1 MRNLLVII
9 ALIVTF
15 TSCKNKSNYFEIKGK
30 ILHAKGTKLSLKQLI
45 IGNQNPVLLDTT
57 MINKD
62 GSFDLKT
69 FMPFDQA
76 LFVLSIEKG
85 PDVYLIN
92 DVSSIDLNVDLDH
105 YKQYT
110 VEGSPSSKELH
121 NFLEAYSTNYTTVV
135 EKVSAYES
143 IQKTE
148 ASDSVVQIYKDDK
161 DAALKKI
168 NQLLTVSIQQSINP
182 ALKSYLLAKAFAT
195 MDKEGIAK
203 LLTATK
209 EQYKNYTPINFLDK
223 IITQQL
229 KETPA
234 PYSLLNKQA
243 PSFSMTDNYNR
254 KFCLDSLRGKYVLL
268 DFWAS
273 WCKPCREENPNV
285 EKAYRL
291 YRKRDFT
298 IISVSLDSNAHQW
311 KKALDDDNLYWQ
323 NVADFKEWKS
333 PVVDKYKITE
343 LPFNVLLDT
352 TGKIIAADLRG
363 RDLTMK
369 LNEVLPKVTSY

>member
-1 MRNLLVII
+1 MMV
-9 ALIVTF
+9 AC

-30 ILHAKGTKLSLKQLI
+30 ILHAKGTKLSLKQLV
-45 IGNQNPVLLDTT
+45 IGNQNPVLLDTAL
-57 MINKD
+57 INKD

-76 LFVLSIEKG
+76 LFVLSIDKG

-92 DVSSIDLNVDLDH
+92 DVPSINLNLDIDH
-105 YKQYT
+105 YKQYV

-121 NFLEAYSTNYTTVV
+121 SFLDAYSTNYQTVV
-135 EKVSAYES
+135 EKVTAYDS

-148 ASDSVVQIYKDDK
+148 ASDSIVQLYKDDK
-161 DAALKKI
+161 DRALK
-168 NQLLTVSIQQSINP
+168 TVNDLISANVQASLNP

-195 MDKEGIAK
+195 MDKESIAK

-209 EQYKNYTPINFLDK
+209 EQYKNYTPIIFLDK

-229 KETPA
+229 KEIPA

-254 KFCLDSLRGKYVLL
+254 PFVLDSLKGKYVLL

-273 WCKPCREENPNV
+273 WCKPSREENPNV

-333 PVVDKYKITE
+333 PVVDKYKITA

-369 LNEVLPKVTSY
+369 LNEVLPK

>member
-1 MRNLLVII
+1 MRYLVII
-9 ALIVTF
+9 ITLLVVG

-30 ILHAKGTKLSLKQLI
+30 ILHEKGTKLSLKQLV
-45 IGNQNPVLLDTT
+45 IGNQNPVLLDTAR
-57 MINKD
+57 INKD

-92 DVSSIDLNVDLDH
+92 DVPNIDLNVDVDH
-105 YKQYT
+105 YKQYI

-121 NFLEAYSTNYTTVV
+121 SFLDAYSTNYKNVV
-135 EKVSAYES
+135 EKVSAYDS

-148 ASDSVVQIYKDDK
+148 TSDSIVQIYKDEK
-161 DAALKKI
+161 DAALKTV
-168 NQLLTVSIQQSINP
+168 NQLLTVNIQQSLNP
-182 ALKSYLLAKAFAT
+182 ALKSYLATAFVT
-195 MDKEGIAK
+195 MDKESIAK

-209 EQYKNYTPINFLDK
+209 EQYKNYTPINLLDK

-254 KFCLDSLRGKYVLL
+254 QFYLDSLKGKYVLL

-298 IISVSLDSNAHQW
+298 IISVSLDSNMHEW

-333 PVVDKYKITE
+333 PVVNQYKITA

-369 LNEVLPKVTSY
+369 LNEVLPK

>member
-1 MRNLLVII
+1 MRYLVII
-9 ALIVTF
+9 IAMMVAC
-15 TSCKNKSNYFEIKGK
+15 TSCKNKSNYLEIKGK
-30 ILHAKGTKLSLKQLI
+30 ILHAKGTKLSLKQLV
-45 IGNQNPVLLDTT
+45 IGNQNPVLLDTAL
-57 MINKD
+57 INKD

-76 LFVLSIEKG
+76 LFVLSIDKG

-92 DVSSIDLNVDLDH
+92 DVPSINLNLDIDH
-105 YKQYT
+105 YKQYV
-110 VEGSPSSKELH
+110 VEGSPSSNELH
-121 NFLEAYSTNYTTVV
+121 SFLDAYSTNYQTVV
-135 EKVSAYES
+135 EKVTAYDS

-148 ASDSVVQIYKDDK
+148 ASDSIVQLYKDDK
-161 DAALKKI
+161 DRALK
-168 NQLLTVSIQQSINP
+168 TVNDLISANVQASLNP

-195 MDKEGIAK
+195 MDKESIAK

-229 KETPA
+229 KEIPA

-254 KFCLDSLRGKYVLL
+254 PFVLDSLKGKYVLL

-333 PVVDKYKITE
+333 PVVDKYKITA

-369 LNEVLPKVTSY
+369 LNEVLPK

>member
-1 MRNLLVII
+1 LI
-9 ALIVTF
+9 AG
-15 TSCKNKSNYFEIKGK
+15 TSCKNKHAYFEIKGK
-30 ILHAKGTKLSLKQLI
+30 IVNAKGTKLSLKQLV
-45 IGNQNPVLLDTT
+45 IGNQNPVLLDTAS
-57 MINKD
+57 ISKD
-62 GSFDLKT
+62 GSLDLKT
-69 FMPFDQA
+69 VMPVDQA
-76 LFVLSIEKG
+76 LFVLSTEKG

-92 DVSSIDLNVDLDH
+92 DVPNITLNLDIDH

-121 NFLEAYSTNYTTVV
+121 RFLDAYSAHYQTTI
-135 EKVSAYES
+135 EKVSAYDS

-148 ASDSVVQIYKDDK
+148 ASDSVVQIYKDEK
-161 DAALKKI
+161 DAALKTV
-168 NQLLTVSIQQSINP
+168 NQLLTVTIQQSINP

-195 MDKEGIAK
+195 MDKESIGK

-209 EQYKNYTPINFLDK
+209 EQYKNYTPINFLDN
-223 IITQQL
+223 IIKQQL

-234 PYSLLNKQA
+234 PYALLNKQA

-254 KFCLDSLRGKYVLL
+254 PFFLDSLKGKYVLL

-273 WCKPCREENPNV
+273 WSKPCREENQNV

-291 YRKRDFT
+291 YKKRDFT
-298 IISVSLDSNAHQW
+298 IISVSLDSNMHEW
-311 KKALDDDNLYWQ
+311 KQALDDDNLYWQ

-333 PVVDKYKITE
+333 PVVNQYKITA
-343 LPFNVLLDT
+343 LPFNVLLDN